1 MNQNDFTVLLKTILD
16 NSSISTEL
24 DKVQKIVE
32 KYHIN
37 VTADLDKTKLTAEV
51 RKVISEINKSTG
63 VNIEINDKDIIKAIN
78 QVETAAIQAEKAK
91 QKEIEKT
98 NAEMAKA
105 KQIVEKSASKIRYDI
120 EVGDTKTKIAS
131 IEAQFVRLGLSQ
143 TEAKDKVAGLRTAL
157 SDLDKINDDKTL
169 ITRFENLNTEIQK
182 VSNSAKIMKSTL
194 AKNGNFAASNEK
206 IDATIARL
214 NEQLRKNSAYSRKSK
229 AEIKGFLDELAK
241 GVTESRLKEINTE
254 AQKIHAN
261 MANLNKI
268 GFSWMDKMKNGFE
281 KFSSWFGIATIFTK
295 ATQAIGNMKDEV
307 FELNNSLL
315 ELSKVSDL
323 TKDGIVEV
331 TDQAYKLGDTVG
343 KTGSQVIDAVT
354 EFKRAGYEMQNSFD
368 MAESALV
375 MTNVAEGIKE
385 TSDAAGTLISVLKG
399 YNMAATETTAIVDK
413 LNEVDKL
420 ASIHSNVYAF

>member
-169 ITRFENLNTEIQK
+169 IARFENLNTEIQK

-214 NEQLRKNSAYSRKSK
+214 NEQLRKNSAYSIKSK